1 MVIVIFTILL
11 PVHEHRSTSLFK
23 VLHALCM
30 YLYSIFDHIL
40 SPPQGRPDLP
50 YIPTNPTSCSFSLLL
65 SPKKS
70 KQKANQTKNNK
81 SPPTYTHTKAK
92 NANTTKKC
100 GVHFVLATFSWPRGL
115 PWTAVGAPAGTSLEK
130 TDCPFPAGVD
140 CQTLLVKSGTVCLLF
155 LLWGG
160 IFSGL
165 NLCRVCSCYTCL
177 CESTCVLVLLCLEDT
192 IFLELFTA
200 STSYN
205 MCHVDP

>member
-1 MVIVIFTILL
+1 
-11 PVHEHRSTSLFK
+11 
-23 VLHALCM
+23 M
-30 YLYSIFDHIL
+30 YVFIQYIW
-40 SPPQGRPDLP
+40 P
-50 YIPTNPTSCSFSLLL
+50 YSFSSPGKTRSSLYPYQPNIMFFFSFTL
-65 SPKKS
+65 SKKDQNKRPTRQKVTKAPLHTHTQ
-70 KQKANQTKNNK
+70 KQKM
-81 SPPTYTHTKAK
+81 PTQQ
-92 NANTTKKC
+92 KKC

-205 MCHVDP
+205 MCHVDPWALRKRVLV

>member
-1 MVIVIFTILL
+1 MNIGALLYLKSFIQYVCIYTVYLTIFFLL
-11 PVHEHRSTSLFK
+11 PREDQTFPISLPTQHH
-23 VLHALCM
+23 VLFLF
-30 YLYSIFDHIL
+30 YSL
-40 SPPQGRPDLP
+40 Q
-50 YIPTNPTSCSFSLLL
+50 
-65 SPKKS
+65 KKS

-115 PWTAVGAPAGTSLEK
+115 PWTVVGAPAGTSLEK

-140 CQTLLVKSGTVCLLF
+140 CQTLLVKNGTVCLLF

-192 IFLELFTA
+192 IFLELSTT